1 MKKWNLIE
9 KILVISAIVVS
20 FVLSYIWKDSLFG
33 LSVTMS
39 GVLCVVLVSRR
50 SNWNYLIGT
59 YNVIGYSYLAYQWGL
74 GGDFMLNAFY
84 FLPMQFIGLYMW
96 TKNLEEGAIVK
107 SRSLSNKSFIKLLI
121 LSLFAIVAY
130 TVALKDLIAP
140 FFNSLNLAVSFPL
153 YDSYSLYTMDSVS
166 TVLSVIAMWLMA
178 KRYSQQWDLWIIVNV
193 ASIGMW
199 TLAIINS
206 TSDIGNAVAMILMWS
221 MYLANALYGRYNWK
235 KTARS

>member
-9 KILVISAIVVS
+9 KCLVLTAVVVS
-20 FVLSYIWKDSLFG
+20 FILSYIWKDSLFG
-33 LSVTMS
+33 LSVTLS
-39 GVLCVVLVSRR
+39 GVLCVILVSRR

-96 TKNLEEGAIVK
+96 TKNLESGAIVK
-107 SRSLSNKSFIKLLI
+107 SRTLKNSSFIKVI
-121 LSLFAIVAY
+121 IGSLVAIVLY
-130 TVALKDLIAP
+130 TIALKDIVAP
-140 FFNSLNLAVSFPL
+140 FFNGLDLAVSFPL
-153 YDSYSLYTMDSVS
+153 YGSYSLYAMDSMS
-166 TVLSVIAMWLMA
+166 TVLSVVAMWLMV
-178 KRYSQQWDLWIIVNV
+178 KRYSQQWDLWIFVNI

-221 MYLANALYGRYNWK
+221 MYLANALYGRYNWR
-235 KTARS
+235 KTSRL